1 MIRFA
6 FALAMIVAVVVPAAA
21 ESIVTGRDGKVIRLQ
36 DDGSWTYVA
45 DAAGST
51 LRRPAPP
58 GYTEASAIRQIGPEH
73 APEALQKVVPAGTV
87 GLRIVQLVRGRE
99 GACFVTVAA
108 FNNTDTRLVRFYP
121 ELTVVDRDN
130 VALGPVAPKFQELLA
145 GRARYLELPVH
156 AVDCDRIAAARIG
169 RIYACRT
176 DRRSDAI
183 RCGTDQRAYVLP
195 DGVVPLVN

>member
-1 MIRFA
+1 M
-6 FALAMIVAVVVPAAA
+6 PAAA
-21 ESIVTGRDGKVIRLQ
+21 DSLVTAADGKVIRLKA
-36 DDGSWTYVA
+36 DGSWEYVRDRGGNPVRRAEPLGRA
-45 DAAGST
+45 DPTSI
-51 LRRPAPP
+51 RRIEP
-58 GYTEASAIRQIGPEH
+58 RH
-73 APEALQKVVPAGTV
+73 APAALRAAAPAGAV
-87 GLRIVQLVRGRE
+87 GLRIVQLVRGHE

-108 FNNTDTRLVRFYP
+108 FNNTEARLVRFYP

-169 RIYACRT
+169 RVYACRT
-176 DRRSDAI
+176 DREGDAI
-183 RCGTDQRAYVLP
+183 RCGTDQRAHALP